1 MIQHTEI
8 DIQEGS
14 RIIFP
19 KDLLHSLYEHCR
31 RKLTENYL
39 DQESRER
46 KAFGLIAGSHEG
58 RDLAVTQCLP
68 LMNNAR
74 QLEPYK
80 EFMDGIMTQHA
91 TPSETPLSK
100 RGWVADPEELLEKTR
115 KIQEANLLLLGT
127 YHMHRVAWPEDPLRD
142 RPTTLDTI
150 LGAESNMLM
159 FIISMVKSDEPL
171 IRAFYE
177 GKPDKEIPIV
187 VRDFT
192 K

>member
-1 MIQHTEI
+1 MIHHAKIEI
-8 DIQEGS
+8 KEGS

-19 KDLLHSLYEHCR
+19 KDHLHSLYDHCR

-46 KAFGLIAGSHEG
+46 KAFGLIAGCPEG
-58 RDLAVTQCLP
+58 QDLVVAQCLP

-74 QLEPYK
+74 QLEPYR

-91 TPSETPLSK
+91 IPSETPLSK

-115 KIQEANLLLLGT
+115 NIQEADQLLLGT

>member
-1 MIQHTEI
+1 MIQHTKI
-8 DIQEGS
+8 KIQEDS

-19 KDLLHSLYEHCR
+19 KDQLDSLFEHCR

-46 KAFGLIAGSHEG
+46 KAFGLIAGSPEDQ
-58 RDLAVTQCLP
+58 DLAVAECLP

-91 TPSETPLSK
+91 IPSETPLSK

-115 KIQEANLLLLGT
+115 KIQKANLLLLGT

-150 LGAESNMLM
+150 LGADSNMLM
-159 FIISMVKSDEPL
+159 FIISMVKSKEPL

-187 VRDFT
+187 IRDFT